1 MPGSTRGRKKSLVDY
16 IARLKAVR
24 DLKKT
29 PGCGPIPAGFVP
41 DISPALEEAVEMY
54 NVMGGLDWQALPYVL
69 TMYSVADVPRSIQ
82 RLAIVRDAVATAGND
97 GAH

>member
-1 MPGSTRGRKKSLVDY
+1 
-16 IARLKAVR
+16 
-24 DLKKT
+24 
-29 PGCGPIPAGFVP
+29 
-41 DISPALEEAVEMY
+41 MY